1 MALVEA
7 RLKKELER
15 TWSQM
20 LDKKKELSCAII
32 MSLLTSKQPLT
43 PS

>member
-20 LDKKKELSCAII
+20 LDKKKNFPALS
-32 MSLLTSKQPLT
+32 S
-43 PS
+43 